1 MKKHILILIIASLSL
16 PVMAEDSWFDSLKSF
31 IGLGETKDKS
41 AQKTTSS
48 VLNTSGMV
56 SLLTDSL
63 SVKPSQAAGGLGS
76 LFNLVKNNVSSDQF
90 SQLGQ
95 ALPGVDSLIKQMPD
109 ISQLTSS
116 TGMSSL
122 LDKASQYN
130 DSLKAI
136 NNVTKQFEALGL
148 SPEMITDFV
157 TTAQG
162 YLDTEQ
168 GKQAKNIFT
177 QGLGKLLG

>member
-1 MKKHILILIIASLSL
+1 MKKHILIMTIVCLTF
-16 PVMAEDSWFDSLKSF
+16 PVMAEDSWLDRLKGF
-31 IGLGETKDKS
+31 VGLSESKDKVEQQ
-41 AQKTTSS
+41 ATSS
-48 VLNTSGMV
+48 ALSTSDMV
-56 SLLTDSL
+56 TLLTDSL

-95 ALPGVDSLIKQMPD
+95 ALPGIDSLIKQMPD

-116 TGMSSL
+116 GGMSSL

-130 DSLKAI
+130 DSLKAV
-136 NNVTKQFEALGL
+136 NDVTKQFEALGL
-148 SPEMITDFV
+148 TPEMITDFV
-157 TTAQG
+157 NTAQS
-162 YLDTEQ
+162 YLNTKQ
-168 GKQAKNIFT
+168 GKQAKDIFT

>member
-1 MKKHILILIIASLSL
+1 MKNHLLIITIVSLSF
-16 PVMAEDSWFDSLKSF
+16 PVMAEDSWLDSLKSF
-31 IGLGETKDKS
+31 VGLSKTKDKVE
-41 AQKTTSS
+41 QQTTSS
-48 VLNTSGMV
+48 ALNTSDMV

-76 LFNLVKNNVSSDQF
+76 LFNLVKNNVSSEQF
-90 SQLGQ
+90 SQLGK
-95 ALPGVDSLIKQMPD
+95 ALPGVDSLINQMPD

-116 TGMSSL
+116 GGMSSL

-130 DSLKAI
+130 DSLKSI
-136 NNVTKQFEALGL
+136 NDVSKQFEALGL

-157 TTAQG
+157 NTAQG
-162 YLDTEQ
+162 YLNTEQ
-168 GKQAKNIFT
+168 GKQAKDIFT